1 MARWCFERPR
11 RDEGSAMRLR
21 TPSFVL
27 ALAVA
32 ASAAMA
38 ADTTPEE
45 RAALARLDVPRTL
58 ALMKQ
63 LSDDVVKNRSGAG
76 AGTAV
81 AGSADEKAL
90 ADFIEGRMKVI
101 GLDVRQERFPV
112 RHYEYGE
119 VILTAAGKSIPAIS
133 LHASSGTWGTRDGVP
148 YARGNDGPGRH
159 RVLARLVD
167 VGEGFAA
174 DYARAGDVT
183 GRVVMV
189 RRGNGWPTYPFIE
202 AGRRGALALLMYDYP
217 GGRDDALKQ
226 DSMWYHEQLPT
237 ASIRKA
243 DARILQDALARGP
256 VDIAL
261 ENRVDVEDGFSEN
274 VIGVVRGSEAPDE
287 WITVS
292 AHHDRWFK
300 AAVDDCSGV
309 ASMLELARVFTTG
322 GYRPRRSLMFIS
334 FGAEEAGVEATES
347 DWLAGSQAFAAQH
360 PEITRRLALGVNI
373 DVTGWS
379 GTAGALLT
387 TPDNVAFER
396 GVLADAGLAD
406 RVIVRPVLS
415 STTDAWNLGS
425 VGGGAA
431 ALMTWIGETGGVFSG
446 GSSFSAIYHT
456 DFDVF
461 DAKLVPNLETDLR
474 IEASSIARAD
484 RTVALPIDFGGIAS
498 WLEDGMTADEAK
510 APGVSFSGARAANAR
525 LKSEAAAVDARRAA
539 LRSAAQAGPVNL
551 WLMRTRKD
559 LLPWLVGRAG
569 GGVRTA
575 GYANQVQMLASA
587 RVAAAKGDRAAV
599 SAALARMLGAGARAS
614 REAFRDERLY
624 AYTSGDWAS
633 LFDQRARP
641 VGAEVYD
648 IYQRLQAGGQAEN
661 EVAALGSL
669 EAEARTRLAD
679 ALFLITGKLDE
690 AARALAETPRP

>member
-1 MARWCFERPR
+1 
-11 RDEGSAMRLR
+11 MRMR
-21 TPSFVL
+21 ATSFV
-27 ALAVA
+27 AMFAVV
-32 ASAAMA
+32 ASAAVT
-38 ADTTPEE
+38 ADTTPAE
-45 RAALARLDVPRTL
+45 RAVVGRIDVPRTL

-76 AGTAV
+76 AATAV

-90 ADFIEGRMKVI
+90 ADFIEQRMRAL
-101 GLDVRQERFPV
+101 GLDVHQERFPV

-119 VILTAAGKSIPAIS
+119 VALTAAGKSIPAIS
-133 LHASSGTWGTRDGVP
+133 LHAAGGTWGTRDGVP

-159 RVLARLVD
+159 RVRARLVD

-183 GRVVMV
+183 GRVVLV
-189 RRGNGWPTYPFIE
+189 RRGNGWPTYVFIE
-202 AGRRGALALLMYDYP
+202 AARRGALALLMYDYP

-237 ASIRKA
+237 ASIRKT
-243 DARILQDALARGP
+243 DAKALQDALSRGA
-256 VDIAL
+256 VEIAL
-261 ENRVDVEDGFSEN
+261 ENRVDVEDGLSEN

-287 WITVS
+287 WIIVS

-309 ASMLELARVFTTG
+309 ASMLELARIFTTG

-347 DWLAGSQAFAAQH
+347 DWLAGSQAFIAQH

-387 TPDNVAFER
+387 TPDNVSFER
-396 GVLADAGLAD
+396 SVLADAGVAD
-406 RVIVRPVLS
+406 RVTVRPVLS

-431 ALMTWIGETGGVFSG
+431 ALMTWISETGGVFSG

-461 DAKLVPNLETDLR
+461 DPTLVPNLETDLR
-474 IEASSIARAD
+474 IESLSIARAD

-498 WLEDGMTADEAK
+498 WLEEGLNTDEAK
-510 APGVSFSGARAANAR
+510 VSDVSFAGARAAIAR
-525 LKSEAAAVDARRAA
+525 LKSAAARVDERRPT
-539 LRSAAQAGPVNL
+539 LQSAAQAGPVNL

-559 LLPWLVGRAG
+559 LLPWLIGRAA

-575 GYANQVQMLASA
+575 AYANQVQMLASA
-587 RVAAAKGDRAAV
+587 RVSAATEDGAAAAAT
-599 SAALARMLGAGARAS
+599 LARMLAAGARGS
-614 REAFRDERLY
+614 REAFHDERLY
-624 AYTSGDWAS
+624 AYTSGDWSS
-633 LFDQRARP
+633 LFEQRAKP
-641 VGAEVYD
+641 VSTEVYD
-648 IYQRLQAGGQAEN
+648 IYQRLQAGGGPEK
-661 EVAALGSL
+661 EVVGLALL
-669 EAEARTRLAD
+669 ETEAKARLTET
-679 ALFLITGKLDE
+679 LFLIAGKLDQ
-690 AARALAETPRP
+690 AARALAETP

>member
-1 MARWCFERPR
+1 
-11 RDEGSAMRLR
+11 MRMR
-21 TPSFVL
+21 TTSIVL
-27 ALAVA
+27 AFAVV
-32 ASAAMA
+32 ASAAVMA
-38 ADTTPEE
+38 DSTPEE

-90 ADFIEGRMKVI
+90 ADFIEQRMKAL

-119 VILTAAGKSIPAIS
+119 VMLTAAGKSIPAIS
-133 LHASSGTWGTRDGVP
+133 LHAAGGTWGTRDGVP
-148 YARGNDGPGRH
+148 YAHGNDGPGRH
-159 RVLARLVD
+159 RVRARLVD

-183 GRVVMV
+183 GRVVLV
-189 RRGNGWPTYPFIE
+189 RRGNGWPTYVFIE
-202 AGRRGALALLMYDYP
+202 AARRGALALLMYDYP

-237 ASIRKA
+237 ASIRKT
-243 DARILQDALARGP
+243 DARALQDALSRGT
-256 VDIAL
+256 VEIAL
-261 ENRVDVEDGFSEN
+261 ENRVDVEDGLSEN
-274 VIGVVRGSEAPDE
+274 VIGIVRGSEAPDE

-309 ASMLELARVFTTG
+309 ASMLELARIFTTG

-347 DWLAGSQAFAAQH
+347 DWLAGSQAFVTQH
-360 PEITRRLALGVNI
+360 PEITSRLALGVNI

-396 GVLADAGLAD
+396 GVLADAGVAD
-406 RVIVRPVLS
+406 RVTVRPVLS

-431 ALMTWIGETGGVFSG
+431 ALMTWISETGGVFSG

-461 DAKLVPNLETDLR
+461 DPKLVPNLETDLR
-474 IEASSIARAD
+474 IEALSIARAD
-484 RTVALPIDFGGIAS
+484 RTVALAIDFGGIAS
-498 WLEDGMTADEAK
+498 WLEEGLNADEAK
-510 APGVSFSGARAANAR
+510 VSDVSFAGTRAAIAR
-525 LKSEAAAVDARRAA
+525 LRSEASRVDERRPT

-551 WLMRTRKD
+551 SLMRTRKD
-559 LLPWLVGRAG
+559 LLPWLIGRGA

-575 GYANQVQMLASA
+575 SYANQIQMLASA
-587 RVAAAKGDRAAV
+587 RVSAATEDRAA
-599 SAALARMLGAGARAS
+599 AAAMLARMLGAGARAS

-624 AYTSGDWAS
+624 AYTSGDWSS
-633 LFDQRARP
+633 LFEQRAKP
-641 VGAEVYD
+641 VSAEVYD
-648 IYQRLQAGGQAEN
+648 IYQRLQAGGAPEK
-661 EVAALGSL
+661 EVVGLALL
-669 EAEARTRLAD
+669 EAEAKARLAD
-679 ALFLITGKLDE
+679 VLFLITGKLDQ
-690 AARALAETPRP
+690 AARALAETP